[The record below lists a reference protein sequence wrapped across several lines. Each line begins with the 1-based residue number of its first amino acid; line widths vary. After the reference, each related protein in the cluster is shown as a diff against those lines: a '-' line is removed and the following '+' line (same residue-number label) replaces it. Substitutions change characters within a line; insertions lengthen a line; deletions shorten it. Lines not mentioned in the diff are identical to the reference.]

1 MEPKTLF
8 INRPNKTKDSSKSTM
23 IIEPNI
29 TYIEENETSDID
41 KTEETDKSGYNIQ
54 IPKRKKRKNSKKTII
69 IVLACLGGVII
80 IALSIFLSL
89 YCKKKNQP
97 QTIINQTNSNL
108 NIKNI

>member
-1 MEPKTLF
+1 
-8 INRPNKTKDSSKSTM
+8 M

-41 KTEETDKSGYNIQ
+41 KKEETDKSGYNIQ
-54 IPKRKKRKNSKKTII
+54 ILKRKKSKKTII

-80 IALSIFLSL
+80 IALSIFLL
-89 YCKKKNQP
+89 LCCKKKNQH